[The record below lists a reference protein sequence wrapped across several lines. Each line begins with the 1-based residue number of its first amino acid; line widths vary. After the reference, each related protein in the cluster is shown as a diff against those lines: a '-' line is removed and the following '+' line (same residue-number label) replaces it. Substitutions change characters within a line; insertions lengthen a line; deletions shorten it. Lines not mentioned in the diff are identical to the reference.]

1 MPRKFRCDQAGARG
15 SGGKQW
21 QVFRIVEK
29 RKIAPARAVER
40 PDILD
45 GLTEIG
51 AIARHGT
58 GGLGDSRQGE
68 RPCPL
73 EETWMFH
80 QILSGDRRDTSH
92 DAKP

>member
-1 MPRKFRCDQAGARG
+1 MPGKFRCDQAGT
-15 SGGKQW
+15 GGGGGEQW

-29 RKIAPARAVER
+29 REIAAARTVER
-40 PDILD
+40 PDIFD

-51 AIARHGT
+51 AIARRSA
-58 GGLGDSRQGE
+58 GGLGDSRQGK

-80 QILSGDRRDTSH
+80 QILSGERRDTSH